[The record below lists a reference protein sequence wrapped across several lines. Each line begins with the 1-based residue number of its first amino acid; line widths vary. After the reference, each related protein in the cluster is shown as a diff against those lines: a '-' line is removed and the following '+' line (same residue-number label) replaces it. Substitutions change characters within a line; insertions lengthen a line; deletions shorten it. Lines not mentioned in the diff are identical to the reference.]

1 MISSKEVEKLSHGVA
16 GFVENLLRLTRE
28 LHNGSK
34 AETSSIRL
42 ASHGSAGWSTIGA
55 QDKVIDSHMRA
66 HTHTHTHTHTS
77 VQTIRDLR

>member
-42 ASHGSAGWSTIGA
+42 ASHGSAG
-55 QDKVIDSHMRA
+55 
-66 HTHTHTHTHTS
+66 
-77 VQTIRDLR
+77 